1 MEKYNILEWVDYF
14 EKNGGEVNPKTDFLE
29 SNNIVLYP
37 GRFYVLE
44 YSAKT
49 KDVYNSRPVIISMG
63 ISKKDP
69 DSFLCVDLCVI
80 PVKIRKRFIE
90 MYFNIFR
97 REILDN
103 INKYPYVSDADKQ
116 SWMRSFNYENL
127 CKSMTMIPIK
137 NAIKRYKI
145 ENTRR
150 IYSLPFSGVY
160 KVIGKYCDEDYYVN
174 GHIRDVQNEFIS
186 KMRKEFVIFTI

>member
-14 EKNGGEVNPKTDFLE
+14 EKNGGEVDPKKDFLE

-44 YSAKT
+44 YMATT
-49 KDVYNSRPVIISMG
+49 KERYNSRPVIISMG

-69 DSFLCVDLCVI
+69 DSFLCIDLSVI
-80 PVKIRKRFIE
+80 PIQIRLKFIE
-90 MYFNIFR
+90 MYFNIFK

-137 NAIKRYKI
+137 NAIKKYKI
-145 ENTRR
+145 ENTSR

-186 KMRKEFVIFTI
+186 KMRK

>member
-1 MEKYNILEWVDYF
+1 
-14 EKNGGEVNPKTDFLE
+14 
-29 SNNIVLYP
+29 
-37 GRFYVLE
+37 
-44 YSAKT
+44 
-49 KDVYNSRPVIISMG
+49 
-63 ISKKDP
+63 
-69 DSFLCVDLCVI
+69 
-80 PVKIRKRFIE
+80 

-116 SWMRSFNYENL
+116 SWIRSFNYENL

-145 ENTRR
+145 ENTSR

-174 GHIRDVQNEFIS
+174 GHIRDVQNEFLN
-186 KMRKEFVIFTI
+186 KMRK

>member
-1 MEKYNILEWVDYF
+1 MEKYNILEWSDYF
-14 EKNGGEVNPKTDFLE
+14 EKSGREVDEKKDFLE
-29 SNNIVLYP
+29 SNSIVLYP
-37 GRFYVLE
+37 GRFYVLD

-49 KDVYNSRPVIISMG
+49 KERYNARPVIISMG

-69 DSFLCVDLCVI
+69 DSFLCVDLCVM
-80 PVKIRKRFIE
+80 PVQVRRRFIE
-90 MYFNIFR
+90 MYFNIFK
-97 REILDN
+97 REIQDN
-103 INKYPYVSDADKQ
+103 IDKHFDVDEADKQ

-127 CKSMTMIPIK
+127 CKSMTMLPIK

-145 ENTRR
+145 ENTRK

-174 GHIRDVQNEFIS
+174 GTIREVQAEFIK
-186 KMRKEFVIFTI
+186 KMQK

>member
-14 EKNGGEVNPKTDFLE
+14 EKNGGEVNPKKDFLE

-145 ENTRR
+145 ENTSR

-174 GHIRDVQNEFIS
+174 GHIRDVQMEFLS
-186 KMRKEFVIFTI
+186 KMKK

>member
-1 MEKYNILEWVDYF
+1 
-14 EKNGGEVNPKTDFLE
+14 
-29 SNNIVLYP
+29 
-37 GRFYVLE
+37 
-44 YSAKT
+44 
-49 KDVYNSRPVIISMG
+49 MG

-69 DSFLCVDLCVI
+69 DSFLCIDLSVI
-80 PVKIRKRFIE
+80 PIQIRLKFIE

-116 SWMRSFNYENL
+116 SWIRSFNYENL

-145 ENTRR
+145 ENTSR

-174 GHIRDVQNEFIS
+174 GHIRDVQNEFLN
-186 KMRKEFVIFTI
+186 KMRK

>member
-186 KMRKEFVIFTI
+186 KMRKSFVTFTV